1 MKMGFGMITALL
13 FLSAVFCVSGTIM
26 SREKQERSQENARY
40 VLLEDTFKESAR
52 RTLEEQ
58 GYHNSGLTVTWTRE
72 GDGRRSYRVEIHHK
86 RLQELEARE
95 QAQLTEIL
103 LCGDFCRE
111 VEDLCIIYH

>member
-13 FLSAVFCVSGTIM
+13 VLSAVFCVSGTVM
-26 SREKQERSQENARY
+26 GKEKQDYSQENEKYA
-40 VLLEDTFKESAR
+40 LLEDTFKESAR
-52 RTLEEQ
+52 RTLEEL

-72 GDGRRSYRVEIHHK
+72 GDGRRSYRVEVHH
-86 RLQELEARE
+86 RRIQELEAGE

-103 LCGDFCRE
+103 LCEDFCKE